1 MYVNCTSCWMFWHRR
16 KMRLRTLINS
26 FSLPQRLL
34 QHILNKLHIRCL
46 IADMDMIDVPKR
58 PHNLILEI
66 DTESLLVTVYQ
77 GVGFRVCA
85 PLEYNYCMLIP
96 CSSLVCFDIYLKT
109 AKNHQCQFSF
119 NLIPWRIISCPNLGL
134 TMLNMWAS
142 SSKLG
147 IQATCINEAQQTWIT
162 RLHSITKDSWVKM
175 LQFKASSHS
184 WHQ

>member
-1 MYVNCTSCWMFWHRR
+1 MYLDWMSCGMFWHRR
-16 KMRLRTLINS
+16 KMWHRTLIAFPFHNAYFNKYQIS
-26 FSLPQRLL
+26 CTFVASLLAKPT
-34 QHILNKLHIRCL
+34 
-46 IADMDMIDVPKR
+46 DMEMIDVPKR
-58 PHNLILEI
+58 PHNMILEI

-162 RLHSITKDSWVKM
+162 RLHSIIKDS
-175 LQFKASSHS
+175 
-184 WHQ
+184 